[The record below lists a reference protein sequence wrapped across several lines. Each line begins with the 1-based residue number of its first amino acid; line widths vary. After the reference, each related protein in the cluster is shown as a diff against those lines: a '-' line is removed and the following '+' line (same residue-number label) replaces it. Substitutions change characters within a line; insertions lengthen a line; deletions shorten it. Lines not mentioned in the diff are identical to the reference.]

1 MEESYQSQTAIS
13 LENLSFYMD
22 SQLRDDRD
30 YGRASYRSSRYVL
43 LRQKLELIPDRSFD
57 MLFDSISRLVDSYL
71 GKRDNKKD
79 ASRNRTQM
87 QEVFERVSN
96 YLTSSTDEVSRVK

>member
-1 MEESYQSQTAIS
+1 MDDNYQSQTQIN

-30 YGRASYRSSRYVL
+30 YGRASHRSSRYVL
-43 LRQKLELIPDRSFD
+43 LRQKLELLPDRSFD
-57 MLFDSISRLVDSYL
+57 TVFDSISRLVDSYL
-71 GKRDNKKD
+71 GRKDSKKD
-79 ASRNRTQM
+79 SNRNRAQM

-96 YLTSSTDEVSRVK
+96 YLTSSTDEVSRVQ